1 VRKPVF
7 GHGTRAGM
15 PNITLPR
22 SAICVRVRDRDR
34 ARVRVRDRVWD
45 RVRDRVRVR
54 DRDRISV
61 LKELSVVHL

>member
-1 VRKPVF
+1 
-7 GHGTRAGM
+7 M